1 MAKTYAQI
9 QAQILKLQQEADA
22 LKAKEVAGVVAR
34 IQGAIAHYGLT
45 AQDLFGNPGAAA
57 KPMAAAKRTKSVKT
71 IQIAKTDRPGKP
83 AKTVKAT
90 KAAKAAKPPAPA
102 KFRDDAGH
110 QWSGIGKRPNWFKA
124 ALAAGKTA
132 DALRIQPPSAG

>member
-9 QAQILKLQQEADA
+9 QAQIRKLQQEADA

-34 IQGAIAHYGLT
+34 IQEAITHYGLT
-45 AQDLFGNPGAAA
+45 ARDLFGPAGAAA
-57 KPMAAAKRTKSVKT
+57 RPQAAAKR
-71 IQIAKTDRPGKP
+71 A
-83 AKTVKAT
+83 
-90 KAAKAAKPPAPA
+90 KAAKAAKAAQAAQAA
-102 KFRDDAGH
+102 KPMPSAKYQDEAGH

-132 DALRIQPPSAG
+132 ADLLVQKSTS

>member
-9 QAQILKLQQEADA
+9 QAQIRKLQQEADA

-34 IQGAIAHYGLT
+34 IQEAITHYGLT
-45 AQDLFGNPGAAA
+45 ARDLFGPAGAAA
-57 KPMAAAKRTKSVKT
+57 RPQAAAKR
-71 IQIAKTDRPGKP
+71 
-83 AKTVKAT
+83 
-90 KAAKAAKPPAPA
+90 AKAAKPAKPA
-102 KFRDDAGH
+102 KPAKAAQAAQAAKPMPSAKYQDEAGH

-132 DALRIQPPSAG
+132 ADLLVQKSTS